1 MFPFTRTECS
11 VRIALMS
18 DIHANREAFEACLQ
32 DVRDRNTDRFLL
44 LGDFVGYGADPVWV
58 VDTVM
63 ELVAGG
69 AVALLGNHDQAVS
82 SSREE
87 MNEDAEIAMSWTRGK
102 LGTEARA
109 FLAGLPMSF
118 EEDKRLFVHANVQ
131 TARRWSYIDSSEA
144 ADRALESCEAQ
155 AVFCGHLH
163 RPALYGIT
171 ATGKTT
177 SFRPVSNVTIPL
189 PRHRRWL
196 TVLGSIG
203 QPRDGNPAASYA
215 MLDTTANDITFVRV
229 PYDVETA
236 AAKIR
241 EAGLPDNLAD
251 RLRKGR

>member
-1 MFPFTRTECS
+1 MRF
-11 VRIALMS
+11 ALMS
-18 DIHANREAFEACLQ
+18 DIHSNQEAFEACLQ
-32 DVRDRNTDRFLL
+32 DMRTRGADQLIL

-63 ELVAGG
+63 ELVTGG
-69 AVALLGNHDQAVS
+69 AIALMGNHDQAVS
-82 SSREE
+82 SMREE

-102 LGTEARA
+102 IGNKGSV

-118 EEDKRLFVHANVQ
+118 EENKRLFVHANVQ
-131 TARRWSYIDSSEA
+131 AARRWSYIDSSEA
-144 ADRALESCEAQ
+144 AERTLELCDAQ
-155 AVFCGHLH
+155 SVFCGHVH

-171 ATGKTT
+171 ATGKIA

-189 PRHRRWL
+189 PRHRRWV
-196 TVLGSIG
+196 TVLGSVG
-203 QPRDGNPAASYA
+203 QPRDGNPAASYTL
-215 MLDTTANDITFVRV
+215 LDSEKNEITFVRV

-241 EAGLPDNLAD
+241 EAGLPDYLAE